1 MNLFEIDKTIREVL
15 NQGFSVDSETG
26 ELLFET
32 TDLVALEATKKEKFL
47 AIAKMVKENIAMIK
61 AFKEEEK
68 AMATRRKSL
77 EGKNISLSQWALLNM
92 GEGDKFEDTQAK
104 ISYSKG
110 SESVEVL
117 SLDNLDPKYI
127 TEKYTHTADKKA
139 LKEALKAG
147 EFIDG
152 VTLVRKA
159 QLRIK

>member
-92 GEGDKFEDTQAK
+92 GEGDKFEDAQAK

-139 LKEALKAG
+139 LKEALKSG
-147 EFIDG
+147 EFIEG
-152 VTLVRKA
+152 VSIVRNPKVS
-159 QLRIK
+159 IK

>member
-139 LKEALKAG
+139 LKEALQKG

-152 VTLVRKA
+152 VTLVRKP

>member
-15 NQGFSVDSETG
+15 NQGFSVDPETG

-32 TDLVALEATKKEKFL
+32 SDLVNLEATKKEKFL
-47 AIAKMVKENIAMIK
+47 AIAKMVKENQAMIK

-68 AMATRRKSL
+68 AMSTRRKSL
-77 EGKNISLSQWALLNM
+77 ENKNISLTQWALLNM

-117 SLDNLDPKYI
+117 TIENLDPKYI

-139 LKEALKAG
+139 LKEALKSG
-147 EFIDG
+147 EFIEG
-152 VTLVRKA
+152 VTLVRNA
-159 QLRIK
+159 QVKIK

>member
-15 NQGFSVDSETG
+15 NQGFSVDPETG

-32 TDLVALEATKKEKFL
+32 SDLVNLEATKKEKFL
-47 AIAKMVKENIAMIK
+47 AIAKMVKENQAMIK

-68 AMATRRKSL
+68 AMSTRRKSL
-77 EGKNISLSQWALLNM
+77 ENKNISLTQWALLNM
-92 GEGDKFEDTQAK
+92 GEGDKFEDAQAK

-117 SLDNLDPKYI
+117 TIENLDPKYI

-139 LKEALKAG
+139 LKEALKSG
-147 EFIDG
+147 EFIEG
-152 VTLVRKA
+152 VTLVRNA
-159 QLRIK
+159 QVRIK

>member
-32 TDLVALEATKKEKFL
+32 TDLVALEATKKDKFL
-47 AIAKMVKENIAMIK
+47 AIAKMVKENLAMIK

-110 SESVEVL
+110 SESVEIL
-117 SLDNLDPKYI
+117 DWKSLEEKYI
-127 TEKYTHTADKKA
+127 KNVHTFSADKIK
-139 LKEALKAG
+139 LIEALKAG

-152 VTLVRKA
+152 VTLVRKP